1 MHEMDP
7 SSHFLRRS
15 DKQLLY
21 RMTQGDL
28 EKSLGWTPVPLFD
41 RDRAADLPVMQ
52 VVSYNLV
59 IVILWS
65 CWSCEGEDKLN
76 YKRSILYICCVSCHI
91 LCIYKKNPK
100 YKLIRKEEATKFVP
114 GWFLWR
120 DLLALL

>member
-1 MHEMDP
+1 MDP

-41 RDRAADLPVMQ
+41 RDRAADMPVMQ
-52 VVSYNLV
+52 VISYILV

-76 YKRSILYICCVSCHI
+76 YKRSILYIYVVY
-91 LCIYKKNPK
+91 LVIYYVYTKRIPQTNKIQ
-100 YKLIRKEEATKFVP
+100 IRKEKATKFVP

>member
-7 SSHFLRRS
+7 SLHFLRRS

-52 VVSYNLV
+52 VLFYYLGHCYRIWFTGFVV
-59 IVILWS
+59 LWS
-65 CWSCEGEDKLN
+65 L
-76 YKRSILYICCVSCHI
+76 VM
-91 LCIYKKNPK
+91 
-100 YKLIRKEEATKFVP
+100 
-114 GWFLWR
+114 
-120 DLLALL
+120 